1 MIWFINLALDDV
13 LTLGKK
19 KSSAVL
25 VNHVEVTLKDID
37 EENSFQLTDIQVV
50 LLIVH
55 FSARIYDITYSWVVA
70 NGLVG

>member
-1 MIWFINLALDDV
+1 MIWFINIALDDV

-55 FSARIYDITYSWVVA
+55 FSARIYDITYS
-70 NGLVG
+70 

>member
-1 MIWFINLALDDV
+1 MIWFIKIALDDV

-25 VNHVEVTLKDID
+25 VYHVEVTLKDID

-55 FSARIYDITYSWVVA
+55 FAARIYDITYSGVVA